1 MRIQK
6 SNVKLIKTLRWL
18 ARILSV
24 FVLILAIGILVT
36 PGTEEEGQI
45 PSVSYWVLL
54 IMWCTGVLGL
64 LLAWRW
70 ELLGAI
76 IAIFALITRDMFYY
90 SLSRQSLVDFGMV
103 WLPILIPALLFI
115 LTWWL
120 EKRAQEKLYEHNS

>member
-1 MRIQK
+1 MRTQK
-6 SNVKLIKTLRWL
+6 SKMKLIKILRWT

-24 FVLILAIGILVT
+24 LVLILAVGVLVT
-36 PGTEEEGQI
+36 PGTEIVGQT
-45 PSVSYWVLL
+45 PSTAYWILL

-90 SLSRQSLVDFGMV
+90 SLCRQTYVDFG
-103 WLPILIPALLFI
+103 LI
-115 LTWWL
+115 
-120 EKRAQEKLYEHNS
+120 